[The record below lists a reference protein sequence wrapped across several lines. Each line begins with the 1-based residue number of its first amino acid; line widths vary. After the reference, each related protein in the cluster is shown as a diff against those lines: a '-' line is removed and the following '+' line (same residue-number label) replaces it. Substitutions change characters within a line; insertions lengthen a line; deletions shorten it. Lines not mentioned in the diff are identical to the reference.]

1 MHHCSMQ
8 CKQFVVNE
16 VHNKRGFGG
25 LNGRKLAGGTGL
37 LGLVW
42 EGSFTEHHFI
52 QFITRFTLEYCVQ
65 MTEITMKSEEAT

>member
-52 QFITRFTLEYCVQ
+52 QFITRFTNHLN
-65 MTEITMKSEEAT
+65 TAFK

>member
-42 EGSFTEHHFI
+42 EGSFTEHTIHN
-52 QFITRFTLEYCVQ
+52 RVHESLEYCVQ
-65 MTEITMKSEEAT
+65 MTGITIKSEEAT